1 MNWFELPH
9 LPFFILQKSSI
20 AHFLLY
26 LWKISHK
33 TKDFPFPLSY
43 MRRKKNQ
50 IRYNDNNSPIV
61 SILAFI
67 TLEAVV
73 CSIPNFIIIVINI
86 RHRCRSSFL
95 LFYLKKKGLKNH
107 LQSINWLLFVLYVVH
122 SCIVYGKRLCKKSL
136 QISQVSC
143 SSCLPSIFSS
153 FYFKFLRRRSRSS
166 SNYVISL
173 IIIIWWWWW

>member
-1 MNWFELPH
+1 
-9 LPFFILQKSSI
+9 
-20 AHFLLY
+20 
-26 LWKISHK
+26 
-33 TKDFPFPLSY
+33 

-50 IRYNDNNSPIV
+50 IRYNDNNSSIV

-67 TLEAVV
+67 TLEGCVV
-73 CSIPNFIIIVINI
+73 SVRYPISLSLSSTLGIV
-86 RHRCRSSFL
+86 RSSFL

-107 LQSINWLLFVLYVVH
+107 LQSINWLLFSLYDVR

-173 IIIIWWWWW
+173 IIIIW